1 MNRMMTLGVGCLV
14 LVGTGCADDA
24 ASPTRPR
31 LLIASQPSPT
41 HPAGV
46 IQFSAP
52 LAGRPYGL
60 AISFKD
66 VAYITQLDA
75 SRVARV
81 DLPSGFG
88 FTASVAVGAIPT
100 SVAFDKNGETAWVT
114 NQLSSP
120 STLGRIDVATNTQVQ
135 TYASGGPSGLG
146 GNLFEVIS
154 LRDDAVYVSSNDQN
168 VYVFDPA
175 TGHVTTTLNLGGQL
189 TNGFALQ
196 EFVRHPDG
204 IRLYADQIS
213 SGTVAEID
221 TRTNTVVRTFT
232 ISPGFTR
239 LQGMALSHDGT
250 LLYVAD
256 EGGVLRVVD
265 IASGTPVD
273 TVVVGQRAFGVAL
286 SPDDAQLYVGVMD
299 LGLVR
304 VIDRASL
311 TIVNTI
317 QLPESGAFPRRI
329 GFNQVGTI
337 AVIADENGWVHF
349 VQ

>member
-1 MNRMMTLGVGCLV
+1 MKRIMTLGVGCLI
-14 LVGTGCADDA
+14 LVGAGCADDP
-24 ASPTRPR
+24 ASPMQPR
-31 LLIASQPSPT
+31 LLTVSQPTPT

-46 IQFSAP
+46 IQLSAP

-60 AISFKD
+60 SISSHD

-88 FTASVAVGAIPT
+88 FTASVAVGFIPT

-120 STLGRIDVATNTQVQ
+120 STLGRIDVATNAQVQ
-135 TYASGGPSGLG
+135 TYASGGPSGLN
-146 GNLFEVIS
+146 GNLFEVVS

-175 TGHVTTTLNLGGQL
+175 TGQVTTTLHLGGQL
-189 TNGFALQ
+189 TNGFVLQ

-232 ISPGFTR
+232 ISPGSTR

-329 GFNQVGTI
+329 AFNQVGTT
-337 AVIADENGWVHF
+337 AVITDENGWVHF